1 MEAKEKEILESNTEL
16 VNEVLAAQKD
26 GINVQELDYSLKRLN
41 DTDRAKA
48 VELLKQL
55 DENNYSSLDNFGR
68 DVYSKVNQNANNIL
82 SKVKGKDV
90 DGLDLELDTMLEKIN
105 SISLN
110 DLKRADPSKAFLNDI
125 LGIARRRLF
134 KLKNHYSSLESQ
146 VDSIGDDLRMSAEE
160 LQNDNKTYEI
170 IKEQAKET
178 FEQLNAFIA
187 AGDAKILELSN
198 AISENN
204 KALELDNTSNK
215 MALATQANSLV
226 SYQTRLR
233 KKTQDMK
240 NLQFYLAFIQ
250 YPTIT
255 RLQENN
261 ELVINNIKDTIDY
274 GLPVY
279 KTNLTSIIGAL
290 KTNKAIEKTKATR
303 EMLNK
308 QILLAGELL
317 NESTEKANEEA
328 METTIDTQTIIEAA
342 QKIQEAHD
350 KWSVTR
356 NKAIKAFDEQSKALE
371 EATNTIKS
379 HLKSMEGIK

>member
-146 VDSIGDDLRMSAEE
+146 VDSIGDNLRMSAEE

-290 KTNKAIEKTKATR
+290 KTNKAIEKTKDTR

-308 QILLAGELL
+308 QILLAGKLL
-317 NESTEKANEEA
+317 NKSTEKANEEA

-350 KWSVTR
+350 KWSATR

>member
-1 MEAKEKEILESNTEL
+1 MEAKEQEILESNTEL
-16 VNEVLAAQKD
+16 VNEVLAAQKE

-146 VDSIGDDLRMSAEE
+146 VDSIGDNLRMSAEE

-187 AGDAKILELSN
+187 AGDAKILELSS
-198 AISENN
+198 AINENN

-308 QILLAGELL
+308 QILLAGKLL
-317 NESTEKANEEA
+317 NESTEKANDET
-328 METTIDTQTIIEAA
+328 MKTTIDTQTIIEAA

-350 KWSVTR
+350 KWSATR
-356 NKAIKAFDEQSKALE
+356 NKAIQAFDEQSKALE

>member
-146 VDSIGDDLRMSAEE
+146 VDSIGDNLRMSAEE

-290 KTNKAIEKTKATR
+290 KTNKAIEKTKDTR

-308 QILLAGELL
+308 QILLAGKLL

-350 KWSVTR
+350 KWSATR